1 VNPPPATN
9 TREQLLE
16 AAGDLLQRMGF
27 NAFSFRTLGEVIGI
41 SSASIHYHFPAKAD
55 LGLAL
60 IDWFRAKQEPDIIAL
75 CQRCPNIRDRFAGL
89 AALIAEET
97 CVQGKSCPI
106 NVFLSEYAQLPEVL
120 QTAVLS
126 WVEDIVTSLAT
137 WLELG
142 RQAGELQFP
151 GDAKIQA
158 RLVWSVIEHGTQM
171 ARTNPKQPFLPLMQQ
186 LISTMT
192 PTP

>member
-1 VNPPPATN
+1 MNPPVITN

-27 NAFSFRTLGEVIGI
+27 NAFSFRTLGEAVGI

-60 IDWFRAKQEPDIIAL
+60 IDWFRAKKEPEIIAL
-75 CQRCPNIRDRFAGL
+75 CQRFPKIRDRFAGL
-89 AALIAEET
+89 AEHMAEET
-97 CVQGKSCPI
+97 CVHGKSCPI
-106 NVFLSEYAQLPEVL
+106 NVFLSEYAPLPEVL
-120 QTAVLS
+120 QTAVRA
-126 WVEDIVTSLAT
+126 WVEDIVSSLAA
-137 WLELG
+137 WLEQG
-142 RQAGELQFP
+142 RTAGELQFP

-158 RLVWSVIEHGTQM
+158 RLVWSVIETGTQM
-171 ARTNPKQPFLPLMQQ
+171 ARTNPNQPFLPLMQQ